1 MSELQVLAEGVG
13 KKFCR
18 RLRRSMW
25 YGLLDIGAEL
35 SGRFQENRGLRKEE
49 FWAVQGVSFEL
60 KGGETLGMI
69 GPNGAGKTTLLRMLT
84 GLIKPD
90 VGRIRIFGKL
100 QALIALG
107 AGFNPILTGRENIY
121 INAAVLGMGKAE
133 VDRRFDEIVEFSGIE
148 EYIDTPLQSYSSG
161 MAVRLGFAVAA
172 HLDPEILLIDEVLAV
187 GDHGF
192 QFRCLNKIGE
202 LKRKGTGIILVS
214 HNMHTIM
221 GYTNRVALLNQGKF
235 ELFENVNDGI
245 AKYKKLFDKNE
256 TGDIQK
262 VCSGNGSIRF
272 QETSNANRTLR
283 PGDTFD
289 ISLAY
294 ESTLDYPDVEIDILL
309 YSSNEHSLHFQATNK
324 AYLRKIDL
332 HRGKHAI
339 SISIKNIRI
348 NNATGTIVFVV
359 WTNQRTEQLF
369 WWRIPVEFEGR
380 QYSTGN
386 SFLDVEFEEED
397 RGNA

>member
-1 MSELQVLAEGVG
+1 MSELQVFAEGVG

-35 SGRFQENRGLRKEE
+35 SGRFQENRGLRKDE
-49 FWAVQGVSFEL
+49 FWAVQGVSFKL
-60 KGGETLGMI
+60 RGGETLGMI
-69 GPNGAGKTTLLRMLT
+69 GPNGAGKTTLLRMLN

-90 VGRIRIFGKL
+90 VGRIKIFGKM

-121 INAAVLGMGKAE
+121 INAAVLGMGKTE
-133 VDRRFDEIVEFSGIE
+133 IDRRFDEIVEFSGIE
-148 EYIDTPLQSYSSG
+148 EYIDSPLQSYSSG

-187 GDHGF
+187 GDYGF

-221 GYTNRVALLNQGKF
+221 AYTNRVALLNQGKF

-245 AKYKKLFDKNE
+245 NKYKKLFEKND

-262 VCSGNGSIRF
+262 VCSGNDNIRF
-272 QETSNANRTLR
+272 QETAIPNRKFK
-283 PGDTFD
+283 PGDTFN
-289 ISLAY
+289 ISLTY
-294 ESTLDYPDVEIDILL
+294 ESKIDYPDVEIDIVI
-309 YSSNEHSLHFQATNK
+309 YSSNEHSQHFHATNK

-332 HRGKHAI
+332 NRGKHAI

-348 NNATGTIVFVV
+348 NNATATVVFVV
-359 WTNQRTEQLF
+359 WTNRRTEQLF
-369 WWRIPVEFEGR
+369 WWRIPMEFEGR
-380 QYSTGN
+380 NYSTGSN
-386 SFLDVEFEEED
+386 FLEVEFDKEE
-397 RGNA
+397 RRNS